1 LAEIISEYDR
11 NFIPKLNDQLK
22 LLKWYKLDN
31 AATIYS
37 LINTNKSPGLFRLSC
52 TLKHRINVDN
62 LQIALTRIMVRF
74 PYFDVSLKKGF
85 FWAYWEKN
93 PNDPKIV
100 AETKYPCQRLPIYSR
115 GVFPFRVKAY
125 FNRIAIEF
133 HHSLTDGIGGLI
145 FLKALVAEYLHL
157 RGITPEDWGDIFR
170 PNQVPDPEEYE
181 YAYKRNYRKKLPF
194 PKAQGVAFKPPL
206 TCEKRKKYHVT
217 TGVVSVKEI
226 LKVSREN
233 EVTITELLTSAYL
246 DTLQSV
252 LYNLPEHQRKRQMK
266 PIRVAVPVN
275 LRNLYPSKTL
285 RNFSFMVA
293 PELNPKLGRYNFKEI
308 LHLVHHSLRKE
319 IATKTIT
326 QSISRN
332 VKGQIFPLMRIIPLF
347 LKRLL
352 GGLLYENIGER
363 LYSGKLSNIGKVTM
377 PDAFAKEIESF
388 DLLLAQSS
396 IINTG
401 CSVTSFEDKLNITF
415 GRTVKEAE
423 VEKYFFRKLV
433 ELGIQ
438 VKIETN

>member
-1 LAEIISEYDR
+1 MAEIISEYDR

-37 LINTNKSPGLFRLSC
+37 LINTNKSPGLFSLSC
-52 TLKHRINVDN
+52 TLKHRININD
-62 LQIALTRIMVRF
+62 LQTALTRIMVRF
-74 PYFDVSLKKGF
+74 PYFDVCLKKGF

-93 PNDPKIV
+93 QNDPKIV

-133 HHSLTDGIGGLI
+133 HHSLTDGTGGLI
-145 FLKALVAEYLHL
+145 FLKALVAEYLHI
-157 RGITPEDWGDIFR
+157 RGITPKDWGDIFR
-170 PNQVPDPEEYE
+170 PNQVPEPEEYE

-194 PKAQGVAFKPPL
+194 PKAQGAAFRPPL
-206 TCEKRKKYHVT
+206 TCERRKKYHVT

-233 EVTITELLTSAYL
+233 KVTITELLTSAYL
-246 DTLQSV
+246 DALQSV

-275 LRNLYPSKTL
+275 LRNLYHSKTM